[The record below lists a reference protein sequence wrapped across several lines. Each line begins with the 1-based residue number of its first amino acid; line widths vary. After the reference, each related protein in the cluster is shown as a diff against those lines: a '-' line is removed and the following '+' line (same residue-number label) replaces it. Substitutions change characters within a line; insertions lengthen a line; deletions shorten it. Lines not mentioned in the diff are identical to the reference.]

1 MPPVVANPQ
10 PALLVV
16 EAEDALLQAEA
27 LVVLGPPAPVLLLDP
42 LVRLRIPWLPSLVS
56 SRIPTH

>member
-10 PALLVV
+10 PALPVV

-27 LVVLGPPAPVLLLDP
+27 LVVLGPPDPVLLLEP
-42 LVRLRIPWLPSLVS
+42 RIRLRIPWLPSLVS
-56 SRIPTH
+56 SRIPTR

>member
-42 LVRLRIPWLPSLVS
+42 LVRLRIPWLPSLVR